1 MAETERDCS
10 ESRKEWC
17 INFEEIWD
25 DGLQI
30 HDYVD
35 DDEFEVI
42 W

>member
-1 MAETERDCS
+1 VAETERDYV
-10 ESRKEWC
+10 ESRKVYRGD
-17 INFEEIWD
+17 FEEIRD

-35 DDEFEVI
+35 DEKYGVI